1 MTDHQL
7 NQLVEYAALIEK
19 WNKTFNL
26 VSRQD
31 IARLYTRHLLDSL
44 AGASMLQGPKVLDLG
59 SGAGLP
65 GVPLAIAAPEKSFVL
80 LDRSSRRVRFLGQ
93 VVRNLALSNVE
104 VIEGDFAQRI
114 DSTEL
119 FDTIT
124 ARGVTTALEVWA
136 MVDKNVATSG
146 KVLVYES
153 TQIDIEENQMP
164 NLDGVTIS
172 RHTYNIPGLE
182 QTHSIISMARQ

>member
-1 MTDHQL
+1 
-7 NQLVEYAALIEK
+7 
-19 WNKTFNL
+19 
-26 VSRQD
+26 
-31 IARLYTRHLLDSL
+31 
-44 AGASMLQGPKVLDLG
+44 MLQGTKVLDLG

-93 VVRNLALSNVE
+93 VARNLALSNVE

-146 KVLVYES
+146 SVLVYES